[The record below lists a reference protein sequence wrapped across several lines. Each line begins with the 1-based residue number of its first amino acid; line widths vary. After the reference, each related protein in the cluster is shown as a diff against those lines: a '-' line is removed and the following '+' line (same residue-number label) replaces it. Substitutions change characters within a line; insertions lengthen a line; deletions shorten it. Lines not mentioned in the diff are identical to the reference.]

1 MVEDHSNA
9 AAGRPAAGVAGR
21 PDRPLDSQPLQ
32 MTRGIRSAALVLI
45 ASAALVA
52 FASVGGRGTG
62 EASAA
67 RKPSP
72 QTVWLSPSG
81 RDATCARAN
90 IAKPCATPGQAWAL
104 AQAGDTIQVADGD
117 YTSGCSLSGTKASDV
132 TFTGSA
138 AARFI
143 CALAFPSGAVH
154 AVVNGISLYQVS
166 TSGGSYVTIKNLAI
180 TCTDSAPYTL
190 YAPGNKCNA
199 RFSLTGSAS
208 YWTFNNVVIGPTYDS
223 SLCGNSGNTNFAPGL
238 SNSTFTR
245 VTFKD
250 SRYQAACGT
259 GQHTEN
265 FYFQGPVSNVTFNA
279 CTFSNGPNSGAVT
292 GTGPA
297 DGTGPSSTGLLLT
310 GSFTGLTI
318 ENCVFVGPRTAID
331 GTVDATISNS
341 DLINNTLTQGSYFQC
356 DAAHCPGGY
365 PTTFRIINN
374 IGADQ
379 QCMIGPAVGSTGGYF
394 RHNLWYYNDT
404 GGSADK
410 CDASDLS
417 ENGPGIVNTI
427 FANYANNDYRLLRT
441 SPAVG
446 HGDRTS
452 YSMHD
457 KLGTCR
463 PQGAVPDIGAYE
475 YLVPVRAKPTKT
487 RQGDKKRSRTAVS
500 AKAVG
505 RGCLRQ

>member
-1 MVEDHSNA
+1 
-9 AAGRPAAGVAGR
+9 
-21 PDRPLDSQPLQ
+21 
-32 MTRGIRSAALVLI
+32 MTRVIRSTAIVLF
-45 ASAALVA
+45 ASAAIAA
-52 FASVGGRGTG
+52 FGSVRDGGSG
-62 EASAA
+62 EANAA
-67 RKPSP
+67 RQPSV

-81 RDATCARAN
+81 KDATCARAS
-90 IAKPCATPGQAWAL
+90 IAKPCATPARAWAL
-104 AQAGDTIQVADGD
+104 AQPGDTIQVADGD
-117 YTSGCSLSGTKASDV
+117 YTSGCTLSGTKASDV

-143 CALAFPSGAVH
+143 CTLGFPSGAVH
-154 AVVNGISLYQVS
+154 AVVNGISLYEVY

-199 RFSLTGSAS
+199 RFSLNGSAS

-265 FYFQGPVSNVTFNA
+265 FYFQGPVSNVTFDS

-297 DGTGPSSTGLLLT
+297 DGSGPSSAGLLLT

-318 ENCVFVGPRTAID
+318 RNCVFVGPRTAID
-331 GTVDATISNS
+331 GTIDATISNS

-365 PTTFRIINN
+365 PTSFRIINN

-379 QCMIGPAVGSTGGYF
+379 ECMIGPALGSTGGYF
-394 RHNLWYYNDT
+394 HHNLWYYNDT
-404 GGSADK
+404 GGTADK

-417 ENGPGIVNTI
+417 ENGTGIVNTI
-427 FANYANNDYRLLRT
+427 FANYANGDFRLAAG
-441 SPAVG
+441 SPAINAGDPTTFAATDHDGVSRPVG
-446 HGDRTS
+446 
-452 YSMHD
+452 
-457 KLGTCR
+457 
-463 PQGAVPDIGAYE
+463 AFPDIGAYE
-475 YLVPVRAKPTKT
+475 S
-487 RQGDKKRSRTAVS
+487 G
-500 AKAVG
+500 
-505 RGCLRQ
+505 